1 MAAVDL
7 RYARALE
14 QVVLEQKLAR
24 EDVKRQLEDFL
35 ATFRESAQL
44 REVLEDPSISQ
55 DQKVRLLDALAGRVG
70 LSGTVRNFVAVV
82 TSHERLHELPEIVE
96 AYLQLADKDS
106 GVVEAEVTSAR
117 ALDESGRRAL
127 ESSVARMSG
136 GTQVRATYREDPSL
150 LGGAVVKVGS
160 TVYDGSVRGQL
171 EQIKRRMVAAVA

>member
-14 QVVLEQKLAR
+14 QVVLEQQLAR

-35 ATFRESAQL
+35 ATYRESAEL
-44 REVLEDPSISQ
+44 REVLGDPSIPQ
-55 DQKVRLLDALAGRVG
+55 EQKVRLLDAIGQRVG
-70 LSGTVRNFVAVV
+70 LNGTVRNFVAVV
-82 TSHERLHELPEIVE
+82 TAHERMHELGEIVE

-117 ALDESGRRAL
+117 PLSDDGRRAL
-127 ESSVARMSG
+127 ESSVAQMAG
-136 GTQVRATYREDPSL
+136 TTQVRATYREDSSL

-171 EQIKRRMVAAVA
+171 EQVKRRMMAAVA

>member
-14 QVVLEQKLAR
+14 QVVLEQRLSR
-24 EDVKRQLEDFL
+24 DDVKGQLDQFL
-35 ATFRESAQL
+35 ATFRESAPL
-44 REVLEDPSISQ
+44 REVLGDPSIPQ
-55 DQKVRLLDALAGRVG
+55 EQKVRLLDAIAQRAGM
-70 LSGTVRNFVAVV
+70 SGTVRNFVAVV
-82 TSHERLHELPEIVE
+82 TAHERLHELSEIVE

-117 ALDESGRRAL
+117 PLDEEGKRAL
-127 ESSVARMSG
+127 ESSVAQMA
-136 GTQVRATYREDPSL
+136 GTAQVRATYREDPSL

-171 EQIKRRMVAAVA
+171 EQMKRRMMAAVA

>member
-14 QVVLEQKLAR
+14 QVVLEQKLSR
-24 EDVKRQLEDFL
+24 DDVKRQLEQFL
-35 ATFRESAQL
+35 ATYGESAPL
-44 REVLEDPSISQ
+44 REVLGDPSISQ
-55 DQKVRLLDALAGRVG
+55 EQKVRLLDAIAQRVG
-70 LSGTVRNFVAVV
+70 MSGTVRNFIAVV
-82 TSHERLHELPEIVE
+82 TAHERMGELGEIAE

-117 ALDESGRRAL
+117 PLDEDGRRAL
-127 ESSVARMSG
+127 EASVAQMA
-136 GTQVRATYREDPSL
+136 GTAQVRATYRQDPSL

-171 EQIKRRMVAAVA
+171 EQMRRRMMAAVA